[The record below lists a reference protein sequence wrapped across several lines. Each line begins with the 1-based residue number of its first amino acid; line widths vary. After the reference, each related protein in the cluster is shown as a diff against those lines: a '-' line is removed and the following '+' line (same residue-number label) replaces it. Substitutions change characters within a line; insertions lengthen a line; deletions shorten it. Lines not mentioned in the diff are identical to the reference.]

1 MYHGEVSVP
10 QAELLS
16 LISAA
21 KSLGIRGLAEE
32 AVADVDATGAT
43 EENIDKDVILKDTR
57 GVKREA
63 EIGESQNLI
72 NKKPKPSF
80 PKLQHK
86 MAQKPWNKNEVS
98 KSSDQ
103 PNENET
109 MEEMTALRPHD
120 ENVVREND
128 ELKTPDRIKF
138 AKDIKQRAKDK
149 DKSDQET
156 RTSPKGF
163 APFFEVNV
171 KQEEDEAP
179 SEDAN
184 VTDSPGKVTEYLSIC
199 CHPVW
204 YT

>member
-1 MYHGEVSVP
+1 MP

-32 AVADVDATGAT
+32 TVAEGDVTVVP
-43 EENIDKDVILKDTR
+43 EENIEKDVKLKDTR

-63 EIGESQNLI
+63 EICDSQKLI
-72 NKKPKPSF
+72 NKKPKQSF

-86 MAQKPWNKNEVS
+86 MSHKPWNKNEGF

-109 MEEMTALRPHD
+109 MAEMTPLRPHD
-120 ENVVREND
+120 ETVVRESE
-128 ELKTPDRIKF
+128 ELKTADRIKL
-138 AKDIKQRAKDK
+138 AKDIKQKPKDK
-149 DKSDQET
+149 DKSDQEI

-184 VTDSPGKVTEYLSIC
+184 VTESAGNVQLLHHLLPI
-199 CHPVW
+199 
-204 YT
+204 